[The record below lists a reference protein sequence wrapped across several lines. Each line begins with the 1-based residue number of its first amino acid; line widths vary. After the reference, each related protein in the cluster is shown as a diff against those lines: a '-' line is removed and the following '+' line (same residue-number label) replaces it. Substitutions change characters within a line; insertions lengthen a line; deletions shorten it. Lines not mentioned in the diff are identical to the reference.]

1 MLILLITENGSIN
14 NVLSKMAHVIWIKD
28 VSKAMSLIDSEEY
41 DDILVS
47 EPFNKNKELLD
58 FLDSKNLKYVLLNE
72 VDDLKKYVLDKKAQK
87 NQQNE
92 EQPANTDNV
101 EKKTYSQE
109 SVLLVTTN
117 QKTIQELRR
126 FNLTIATTP
135 FSASQRIQEKTY
147 RAVVWD
153 LPAEPV
159 KTPGLLYVWG
169 RDLKNPEELDFVL
182 RNGYLKVSN
191 TNHTPEPTTKVVLV
205 PETKHKE
212 EEEYSPEINVEPIK
226 NELNVLQRLKRPVE
240 NIENTGIAK
249 PQKKALLPLKKSKTE
264 TNIEQQKVSSLPEKH
279 NLPKVRASIFTK
291 TGVIVNNRFI
301 KVKFDNPNEIDFEY
315 DALVITS
322 SMGLSC
328 VKEYR
333 RQNPLRPVVV
343 LGGDKSFLDVGADKC
358 VKRINK
364 QVIEEM
370 THLNERIKKLWMQ
383 METDSLTG
391 VYTRAFFEKWKEDRE
406 SRGKGYSIVLIDIDK
421 FKAVND
427 TYGHDAGDLVLHQFA
442 QFLKN
447 SVRAQD
453 LVVRWGGE
461 EFIVALPDT
470 NVKQSYV
477 VIDRLR
483 EIWSRRA
490 ISMPNGEIYK
500 GTFSAG
506 VAQYKGPGHDAIKE
520 ADELLY
526 MAKNSG
532 RNKVLPVTSSK
543 IAILGNIPA
552 VQFLEKGYQIMTD
565 YREADCIVADI
576 NAVMSFSADI
586 IPPGITLY
594 ILGKGKPSDLKV
606 KRLFPSAFLYKDIES
621 IISAI
626 EGDPVKVNIQKAEM
640 PEKPAE
646 LAPVA
651 KPNITVLPGVRANK
665 NNLTIPK
672 GGVIFVVCPSRPGI
686 ASELAA
692 KLASAIDNT
701 ALVCAAPESSAALN
715 LGVNPMTLI
724 EADWRFPR
732 SIAPIQHSGIYIW
745 PVDPYKYTGS
755 VTPYDVHRLVEQIKH
770 KFNLVIVDCCGSLSY
785 CSRVAHDEAIM
796 VIKKEGDSSDAVT
809 EQWLTNY
816 KGQNVLEVSPIQTP
830 SITEVGNGLLINTK
844 ALNYKEQYN

>member
-1 MLILLITENGSIN
+1 MFVLLITENGSIN
-14 NVLSKMAHVIWIKD
+14 TVLSQMAHVIWVKD
-28 VSKAMSLIDSEEY
+28 VKKAMSLATDEEY
-41 DDILVS
+41 DDILIS

-58 FLDSKNLKYVLLNE
+58 YLDSNNLRYILLNE
-72 VDDLKKYVLDKKAQK
+72 INDLKKYIQDKKAQK
-87 NQQNE
+87 NPKSE
-92 EQPANTDNV
+92 HQPSGNAAG
-101 EKKTYSQE
+101 KTYSQE

-117 QKTIQELRR
+117 QKTIQELCG
-126 FNLTIATTP
+126 FNLSIATTP
-135 FSASQRIQEKTY
+135 YSASQHIQNNEY
-147 RAVVWD
+147 RLIVWD
-153 LPAEPV
+153 LPVEPL
-159 KTPGLLYVWG
+159 KTSQLLYVWG
-169 RDLKNPEELDFVL
+169 RDLKTTEELDFVL
-182 RNGYLKVSN
+182 RHGHLRVSSPN
-191 TNHTPEPTTKVVLV
+191 QTPEPMTRVVIV
-205 PETKHKE
+205 PETKNE
-212 EEEYSPEINVEPIK
+212 DEQTPATEINVEPIK
-226 NELNVLQRLKRPVE
+226 NELKALQQLKQPITEKAISNDTAAVKPKEKKVLFSKKEPEPRPKS
-240 NIENTGIAK
+240 K
-249 PQKKALLPLKKSKTE
+249 PQKKD
-264 TNIEQQKVSSLPEKH
+264 ILPER
-279 NLPKVRASIFTK
+279 PKTKASFFTK
-291 TGVIVNNRFI
+291 TGVIVNNTFM
-301 KVKFDNPNEIDFEY
+301 KLKFNDPDEIDFDY
-315 DALVITS
+315 DALVITA
-322 SMGLSC
+322 SMGTQLI
-328 VKEYR
+328 KDYR
-333 RQNPLRPVVV
+333 RKNPLRPVVV
-343 LGGDKSFLDVGADKC
+343 LNGDKSFLEVGADKLA
-358 VKRINK
+358 KRINK
-364 QVIEEM
+364 QIIDEM

-506 VAQYKGPGHDAIKE
+506 VAQYKGPGHDVIKE

-576 NAVMSFSADI
+576 NAVMSFPADI

-672 GGVIFVVCPSRPGI
+672 GGVIFVVSPSRPGI

-732 SIAPIQHSGIYIW
+732 SIAPIQHLGIYIW

>member
-421 FKAVND
+421 FKVVND

-442 QFLKN
+442 QFLKD
-447 SVRAQD
+447 SVRDQD

-461 EFIVALPDT
+461 EFVVCLPDT
-470 NVKQSYV
+470 GIQDGYKL
-477 VIDRLR
+477 IDRLR
-483 EIWSRRA
+483 LKWGERRITLKDGREISC
-490 ISMPNGEIYK
+490 
-500 GTFSAG
+500 TFSAG
-506 VAQYKGPGHDAIKE
+506 IAEWPNSWEVLEE
-520 ADELLY
+520 ADKKLY
-526 MAKNSG
+526 EAKNKG
-532 RNKVLPVTSSK
+532 RNQVCISSGLRILTLGLPLNDNRVQATFDPNEAVAVISNATNAK
-543 IAILGNIPA
+543 HAPA
-552 VQFLEKGYQIMTD
+552 GM
-565 YREADCIVADI
+565 
-576 NAVMSFSADI
+576 
-586 IPPGITLY
+586 PLY
-594 ILGKGKPSDLKV
+594 IVLSGQ
-606 KRLFPSAFLYKDIES
+606 I
-621 IISAI
+621 
-626 EGDPVKVNIQKAEM
+626 GDW
-640 PEKPAE
+640 
-646 LAPVA
+646 VA
-651 KPNITVLPGVRANK
+651 KQNNPDAVFCNSVTEAVNLILKPKITVLPGARGNDK
-665 NNLTIPK
+665 GMTIPHH
-672 GGVIFVVCPSRPGI
+672 GALYIVSPSRPALAGEI
-686 ASELAA
+686 AAA
-692 KLASAIDNT
+692 LCEETPNC
-701 ALVCAAPESSAALN
+701 ALVCASPESMGAVS
-715 LGVNPMTLI
+715 LGIPTKTLVTS
-724 EADWRFPR
+724 DWRFPGAE
-732 SIAPIQHSGIYIW
+732 APLDWNGIKVW
-745 PVDPYKYTGS
+745 PVDPYKYTDTRSDPKS
-755 VTPYDVHRLVEQIKH
+755 VVDQIKSH
-770 KFNLVIVDCCGSLSY
+770 FSLVIIDCASSLDL
-785 CSRVAHDEAIM
+785 CARVARNEGIL
-796 VIKKEGDSSDAVT
+796 VLTREGDASDQIT
-809 EQWLTNY
+809 QQWLKTYGGINVTVVNPTEMPLL
-816 KGQNVLEVSPIQTP
+816 KEVENGFILSRTSSLVQNF
-830 SITEVGNGLLINTK
+830 
-844 ALNYKEQYN
+844 